1 MRHHLLASALALLL
15 AACGGDDDGDGGG
28 AIDASSAIDGG
39 GGGGGDGGGDQADA
53 GGGGGGTQGPNQFCE
68 TLENG
73 GPYCMDGLECCD
85 DHVCRYDGDCPG
97 DTQYIPCDCTA
108 QCPTGICCD
117 VGGAMEPFCTKRSA
131 CNDYE
136 GDEDTTCP

>member
-1 MRHHLLASALALLL
+1 MRFFVLAGALALGL
-15 AACGGDDDGDGGG
+15 AGCGDDDGSDGGG
-28 AIDASSAIDGG
+28 VIDAGTADDGG
-39 GGGGGDGGGDQADA
+39 GGGDDGGGGEEIDG

-73 GPYCMDGLECCD
+73 GPYCMADLECCD

-97 DTQYIPCDCTA
+97 DTQYIPCDCTDE
-108 QCPTGICCD
+108 CPTGICCD
-117 VGGAMEPFCTKRSA
+117 VGGAMETFCTKRSA